1 MENTGKTVTELL
13 TEIEDEICNDYCKFP
28 DIAREEVKDANAAE
42 DLLYTKYC
50 KGCPLNKL

>member
-1 MENTGKTVTELL
+1 MEKTVTDLL

-28 DIAREEVKDANAAE
+28 DIARAEVKDANAAE